1 MGYDMYM
8 VSPKQ
13 EYTDCLQRWRDEFD
27 RLCEVRDAIPKSA
40 EGTYKHGKG
49 VEVTPTGGS
58 DAWRKAAQDVLT
70 HFGKRQQRGEI
81 KPDYRLSIWGM
92 GNVREI
98 FRSLGLGYF
107 AAYEEKFPPYPGEEH
122 IDDTGD
128 ASVGIADIGREY
140 IAKRDEILRYRE
152 QGVRG
157 INLNKFCS
165 NDGWLVTPEECSD
178 VAELYG
184 QLKANGHQFDAE
196 HDYVER
202 FIEWIIAAKDCGGF
216 RVC

>member
-13 EYTDCLQRWRDEFD
+13 EYTDCLQRWMDEFN
-27 RLCEVRDAIPKSA
+27 RLCEILDAIPKSE
-40 EGTYKHGKG
+40 EGQFHH
-49 VEVTPTGGS
+49 TPDSTTPVGGS

-70 HFGKRQQRGEI
+70 HYVKRQQRGAI
-81 KPDYRLSIWGM
+81 KPDYRLNIWGM

-98 FRSLGLGYF
+98 FRKLGLGYF

-122 IDDTGD
+122 IDDTGGVD
-128 ASVGIADIGREY
+128 IGTTDIGREY
-140 IAKRDEILRYRE
+140 ISKRDEILRYRE

-165 NDGWLVTPEECSD
+165 NDNWLVTPEECAD

-184 QLKANGHQFDAE
+184 QLKANGHKFDAE
-196 HDYVER
+196 HDYVEL

-216 RVC
+216 RVV